1 MLFHCSHLAFLYCN
15 GGVYCIAAN
24 SVQCSTMLRID
35 IVGISSVVTIEFLA
49 PHESLHNQSPRGTK
63 RFGMLR
69 HFATLFLK
77 KAIS

>member
-1 MLFHCSHLAFLYCN
+1 
-15 GGVYCIAAN
+15 
-24 SVQCSTMLRID
+24 MLRID